1 MAENCFEPFS
11 SPAIARSYRSVGWS
25 ILIRR
30 RLRIAGLLLTIA
42 LASQSGPWFVNTL
55 YAKEANS
62 ALSFFDPSTAVDASI
77 NSSVTEALSTDA
89 LPNDTEMNDAAM
101 NEFGVADSITSQSA
115 DAIANSDSQIETSA
129 SFGRPLL
136 ALVLGVTVVLLL
148 MIRLKV
154 HAFVA
159 LILGALTI
167 SFCIPLD
174 VTGFNRNVKGE
185 GERPHVVRG
194 EAEPSNV
201 VTRVTSSLGNAV
213 AGIGI
218 LIAMAS
224 IIGRCM
230 LVSGAADRIVQS
242 SLNTFG
248 EKRAPI
254 ALMASGF
261 ILSIPVFFDTVFY
274 LLVPLARS
282 LYRRTGK
289 NYVLYLCAIAG
300 GGAVTHTLVPPT
312 PGPLLVAETMRVDI
326 GPVILIGLCVAAPT
340 ALVGLLAAGW
350 LNRRMPIAMRPLSAS
365 AGREEP
371 APERQPGLM
380 LSLLPVV
387 LPVLLISFAT
397 FYKALTGDSD
407 DESSRAI
414 LGWLKLIGD
423 PNLAMILAALVA
435 IFLCWKFQGHSLRQ
449 LADNCED
456 ALLSGGVIIL
466 ITAAGGAFGNLLA
479 MADIQSVVESVFVGS
494 QTNYG
499 GWLVICLAFAL
510 ASALKVAQGSST
522 VSMIIASSLISPI
535 ALSLDADNQLG
546 FHVAYLVGVI
556 GAGSLMGSWMNDSG
570 FWVFAKMGALTEAET
585 LRSWTILLAVLSSS
599 AFVFI
604 LLMSW
609 LFPLV

>member
-1 MAENCFEPFS
+1 MAPLLRLALAFFL
-11 SPAIARSYRSVGWS
+11 VGAGQPGVS
-25 ILIRR
+25 RCSF
-30 RLRIAGLLLTIA
+30 AAESQPVNGLLSGDDRSDQKLSDEGKSLSGNRSDFATVMWRPVFA
-42 LASQSGPWFVNTL
+42 AS
-55 YAKEANS
+55 
-62 ALSFFDPSTAVDASI
+62 
-77 NSSVTEALSTDA
+77 
-89 LPNDTEMNDAAM
+89 
-101 NEFGVADSITSQSA
+101 
-115 DAIANSDSQIETSA
+115 
-129 SFGRPLL
+129 
-136 ALVLGVTVVLLL
+136 LGILVVLLL
-148 MIRLKV
+148 MIKLKV

-159 LILGALTI
+159 LILGALAI
-167 SFCIPLD
+167 SCSIPLD
-174 VTGFNRNVKGE
+174 VTGFNRNVKDE
-185 GERPHVVRG
+185 GAKPHVVRG
-194 EAEPSNV
+194 VAEPVNV
-201 VTRVTSSLGNAV
+201 VTRVTTSLGSAV

-224 IIGRCM
+224 IIGKCM

-242 SLNTFG
+242 LLNALG
-248 EKRAPI
+248 ERRAPI

-261 ILSIPVFFDTVFY
+261 VLSIPVFFDTVFY

-289 NYVLYLCAIAG
+289 NYVLYLCAIAA

-340 ALVGLLAAGW
+340 ALIGLIAAGW
-350 LNRRMPIAMRPLSAS
+350 LNRQMPIVMRPLSVS
-365 AGREEP
+365 LGRDEP
-371 APERQPGLM
+371 VPQRQPSLI
-380 LSLLPVV
+380 LSLLPVL
-387 LPVLLISFAT
+387 LPVMLISIST
-397 FYKALTGDSD
+397 FYKAIVGDGAHSGSD
-407 DESSRAI
+407 AI
-414 LGWLKLIGD
+414 SGWLKLIGD
-423 PNLAMILAALVA
+423 PNLAMITAALVA

-449 LADNCED
+449 LADHVED

-479 MADIQSVVESVFVGS
+479 MAEIQSVVESFFVGD
-494 QTNYG
+494 QTVSG

-510 ASALKVAQGSST
+510 AALLKVAQGSST

-535 ALSLDADNQLG
+535 ALSLAAEGRLG
-546 FHVAYLVGVI
+546 FHVAYLVAVI

-570 FWVFAKMGALTEAET
+570 FWVFAKMGALTEGET